1 MALFGFLARGDLKPH
16 YYSCSVTKL
25 CLILCDPMDCRTP
38 GFPVLHYI
46 PNVCSNSCPLCRWC
60 HPTISSSVTPLLF
73 PYSNF
78 LSIRVFSNELV
89 LCITWPKY
97 WSFSFSISLSNEYSG
112 LISIKID
119 PCAVQ
124 SILKSLLQHHN
135 SKASILWRPAF
146 FMVSEP
152 YMTIGKTIALTIWTF
167 VSKVMSLLFNTLSSY
182 SWITHPIPWLH
193 GSQLCQPCSSCH
205 RSNAFTTSLFSLHS
219 INTVLPPRLQTLK
232 FLSVLLFHLPLP
244 LPNFYGTHTLLWSL
258 FSFLIFMKL
267 IGIFPF
273 YPEFS
278 SIQAFNSER
287 SLSDSWL
294 FH

>member
-1 MALFGFLARGDLKPH
+1 MAEVLEFQRQSFQWIFRTDFLEIDSFDL
-16 YYSCSVTKL
+16 L
-25 CLILCDPMDCRTP
+25 
-38 GFPVLHYI
+38 
-46 PNVCSNSCPLCRWC
+46 
-60 HPTISSSVTPLLF
+60 
-73 PYSNF
+73 
-78 LSIRVFSNELV
+78 
-89 LCITWPKY
+89 
-97 WSFSFSISLSNEYSG
+97 
-112 LISIKID
+112 
-119 PCAVQ
+119 AVQ
-124 SILKSLLQHHN
+124 GILKSLLQHHN

-258 FSFLIFMKL
+258 FSFLIFKIIWRTL
-267 IGIFPF
+267 KTQYQENIH
-273 YPEFS
+273 
-278 SIQAFNSER
+278 FNFNDGQKFWAGTAPKKILR
-287 SLSDSWL
+287 WQVNAWKSLNIIS
-294 FH
+294 H